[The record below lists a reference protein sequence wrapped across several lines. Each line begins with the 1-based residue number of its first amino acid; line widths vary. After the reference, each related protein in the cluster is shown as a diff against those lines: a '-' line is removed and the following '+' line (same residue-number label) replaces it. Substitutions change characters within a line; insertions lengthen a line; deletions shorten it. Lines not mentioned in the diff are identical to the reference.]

1 MAAAKPGTS
10 CRSPDPLDFHTP
22 APAWARE
29 LAEQAVR
36 ERDAEPET
44 FCSTPREE
52 EVEDLQYW
60 MRAAE
65 RLVEAGENGH
75 IGKREWVRWGEYFD
89 TLPGVGEHFRAL
101 LSKDHARAEA
111 PGRKA
116 LELAEAIEAVPADA
130 WRLRVLPCPVVWW
143 QNYNSN
149 FSPYGPVCQGIRF
162 HPYLLTIGGYR

>member
-44 FCSTPREE
+44 FCSTPRGE
-52 EVEDLQYW
+52 EVEDLRYW

-101 LSKDHARAEA
+101 LAKDHARAEA

-116 LELAEAIEAVPADA
+116 LELAEAVEAVPTDA
-130 WRLRVLPCPVVWW
+130 RGLWLLSCPVVWG
-143 QNYNSN
+143 QNNYAYL
-149 FSPYGPVCQGIRF
+149 PAPWPVCQGIRVY
-162 HPYLLTIGGYR
+162 PYLLTIGGYR